1 MVSQKGIIG
10 IVGGMGPSAGID
22 LSSKI
27 VSQTVA
33 GSDQKHLPQLLF
45 SFPSSI
51 SDRTRFI
58 LGQEKVNPALAIAQV
73 LQKLEMC
80 GASVAG
86 MACNS
91 AHAPVIFDEVV
102 RQMESH
108 NLRIKLLH
116 MVRETGSFISE
127 RYPHVKSVGV
137 LGTTGTFVSGLYE
150 QLEEFGLDV
159 RNVSEKEQASLHSS
173 IYSPTFGIKSFPDN
187 IPTRAI
193 DLLCAACWSLKE
205 KGADLLVFGCTEFP
219 IAYRQP
225 MFEGIPVIDSSTVL
239 ARALIREVSP
249 EKLRPWK

>member
-1 MVSQKGIIG
+1 MVEQKGIIG

-27 VSQTVA
+27 ISQTVA

-58 LGQEKVNPALAIAQV
+58 LGQETVNPALAIARV

-80 GASVAG
+80 GATVAG

-91 AHAPVIFDEVV
+91 AHAPVIFNEVV
-102 RQMESH
+102 RQIENH
-108 NLRIKLLH
+108 NLTIRLLH
-116 MVRETGSFISE
+116 MIKEVGLFIRD

-159 RNVSEKEQASLHSS
+159 RNVSEREQASLHSS
-173 IYSPTFGIKSFPDN
+173 IYSQTYGIKSFPDN
-187 IPTRAI
+187 IPARAI
-193 DLLCAACWSLKE
+193 DLLCDACRSLKE

-219 IAYRQP
+219 LAYRQP
-225 MFEGIPVIDSSTVL
+225 MFEGIPVIDSNMVL
-239 ARALIREVSP
+239 ARALIREVAP
-249 EKLRPWK
+249 DKLRPWK